1 MRISPSN
8 NPITMTA
15 IATLVL
21 FIICV
26 MTPGSVLAS
35 DGDLDPTFG
44 VQGKVIVDLGQ
55 FDSIGAIALQS
66 DGKIVTVGSS
76 GLARFN
82 SDGSLDPSFANGGQV
97 SIVGKADA
105 VAIQVD
111 GKILIAGSHSG
122 DFRVARYFIDGSVDL
137 AFGNGGIVI
146 TDFGYWES
154 AYAMALQADGK
165 IVVAGEQRPSQEQT
179 IFPTGALNPK
189 DIALSRYNSDG
200 SLDTTFG
207 AEGRVVTDFG
217 GMELASAIAIQLD
230 GKIVVAGGL
239 IPFWKTRGV
248 LARYNSNGSLD
259 ASFGVGGRAPDVAAA
274 RFYAVGIQPDGRIVA
289 AGGAGPAGGGGDF
302 ALSRFNADGS
312 VDTSFGSG
320 GLVTTHFSG
329 EDLINKIAILADGK
343 IIAAGNADE
352 LTYGCDGNPD
362 FALARYNSDGSLD
375 MSFGNAGKLVTDFV
389 GFQDRAEDVVIQ
401 TDGKIVVAGSMTHD
415 YNPTRGDS
423 ALARYTSAVPGNV
436 QVTVQTAPA
445 GLHIE
450 VDGTMF
456 TAPQNFS
463 WSPGSNHTV
472 ATTSPQDSDNGIR
485 RVFAN
490 WDEGGAISH
499 TVAPTVNTTYTA
511 NFTTQYLLTTTVSP
525 AGSGT
530 IGTSPPSADGYYDSG
545 TSVQL
550 SPFPNIGYAFT
561 TWSGDVTGSDEPRG
575 ARHVRAQES
584 HGKFQYRC
592 GTTIR
597 AGFQWR

>member
-66 DGKIVTVGSS
+66 DGKIVAVGSS

-217 GMELASAIAIQLD
+217 GMELASAIGIQLD

-239 IPFWKTRGV
+239 IHFWKTRGV
-248 LARYNSNGSLD
+248 LAR
-259 ASFGVGGRAPDVAAA
+259 
-274 RFYAVGIQPDGRIVA
+274 
-289 AGGAGPAGGGGDF
+289 
-302 ALSRFNADGS
+302 
-312 VDTSFGSG
+312 
-320 GLVTTHFSG
+320 
-329 EDLINKIAILADGK
+329 
-343 IIAAGNADE
+343 
-352 LTYGCDGNPD
+352 
-362 FALARYNSDGSLD
+362 
-375 MSFGNAGKLVTDFV
+375 
-389 GFQDRAEDVVIQ
+389 
-401 TDGKIVVAGSMTHD
+401 
-415 YNPTRGDS
+415 
-423 ALARYTSAVPGNV
+423 
-436 QVTVQTAPA
+436 
-445 GLHIE
+445 
-450 VDGTMF
+450 
-456 TAPQNFS
+456 
-463 WSPGSNHTV
+463 
-472 ATTSPQDSDNGIR
+472 
-485 RVFAN
+485 
-490 WDEGGAISH
+490 
-499 TVAPTVNTTYTA
+499 
-511 NFTTQYLLTTTVSP
+511 
-525 AGSGT
+525 
-530 IGTSPPSADGYYDSG
+530 
-545 TSVQL
+545 
-550 SPFPNIGYAFT
+550 
-561 TWSGDVTGSDEPRG
+561 
-575 ARHVRAQES
+575 
-584 HGKFQYRC
+584 
-592 GTTIR
+592 
-597 AGFQWR
+597 